1 MSYVT
6 KQKQENKMKRVSF
19 ALILVLLSFGL
30 SYGLT
35 IDATVLE
42 LHSGNCINTNSAF
55 TVSFSAGF
63 TSGDELRLA
72 WSTPFLFY
80 GMDGLTAV
88 DGPGTLVQDAA
99 FDAIWDMG
107 VFTTYKES
115 WDGDLTNMD
124 PGGNANG
131 DLFNYSGID
140 FQPPHLP
147 SSGSMHMFDVTF
159 PGFTYGGSDTLGQF
173 CVTQG
178 DAINNTYDWLLEAP
192 VPSFGPV
199 CWYVWKMPNAPP
211 EFTNCP
217 TTTIVGQYS
226 SSFAKDLDATD
237 VEQDAITFEMVSG
250 PGSVNATSGLWTWQ
264 PTCQDVGSH
273 TVVVCA
279 TDVNHQCPTGE
290 ECTFTVQ
297 VNNTAPVINQQTSDC
312 GDSIIVG
319 TSQCKTAD
327 FFASDANGG
336 TLTWSAVPYYADAGC
351 PFPPDPSTYTMDQS
365 GVLTF
370 CPTTDMDGCQYCFT
384 VTVTDCAGA
393 TDECYVCF
401 EVLSSL
407 KFDICIDK
415 VEDQMQGHH
424 AYVNV
429 NKQQGTEDMWGFDFL
444 IGYDASA
451 LTFISAAKGAGIASW
466 EYFTYRYS
474 WNGNCGNGCPSG
486 LLRVIAIADQNDGP
500 HHPDPGFGQ
509 VPDGSALATLDFL
522 VTNNLNFAGMFVPI
536 NFYWMDCG
544 DNTVAFHYKAAAD
557 PLEIKTALSMIPD
570 GGAYWYNGWDPVF
583 PWIDV
588 TDPYYGFPTWTGA
601 QMICFCDPQNPPA
614 NPDKCPVPF
623 IDFFGGGIDIISIP
637 HLDDRGDVNLN
648 GVPNEIADAVVF
660 TNWFIYGPAAFTIN
674 FDGQRAA
681 TEINGDGIPLTV
693 ADLVY
698 LIRVIVG
705 DALPLPPAK
714 PVPTVL
720 HVTSGEVTVDNA
732 IGAGHFVFDGDV
744 NVTLAE
750 GASGME
756 LKTNF
761 RDGQT
766 HAMLYSFEKGMT
778 ANGHILHS
786 NGQLV
791 AVEAATY
798 DGASFKNIVTVP
810 ADFAVK
816 SYPNPFN
823 PVATVEM
830 SLPSASDWTITIFNV
845 VGQRVADFN
854 GHSDAGVVKVQWD
867 ASSEASGVYFYKV
880 DAGQYSVTKKMVLL
894 K

>member
-19 ALILVLLSFGL
+19 ALILVILSFGL
-30 SYGLT
+30 SYGL
-35 IDATVLE
+35 DFYVVP
-42 LHSGNCINTNSAF
+42 SGSGVYGTPDSINTGDKPF
-55 TVSFSAGF
+55 TIEFWANF

-80 GMDGLTAV
+80 GQNGLTTLTGA
-88 DGPGTLVQDAA
+88 GTLVQDAA

-124 PGGNANG
+124 AGGNANG

-147 SSGSMHMFDVTF
+147 SSGSMHLFDIDF
-159 PGFTYGGSDTLGQF
+159 PGVPAGTGYVGDL
-173 CVTQG
+173 CVVQG

-192 VPSFGPV
+192 VPSFGPTCYPV
-199 CWYVWKMPNAPP
+199 AERPDPP
-211 EFTNCP
+211 PTFTNCP
-217 TTTIVGQYS
+217 TSTIVGQYNS
-226 SSFAKDLDATD
+226 AFSYDLNAVDDPPVTPGG
-237 VEQDAITFEMVSG
+237 IFFEMVSG
-250 PGSVNATSGLWTWQ
+250 PGSVNSSSGLWTWQ

-279 TDVNHQCPTGE
+279 GDAVNQCPTGN

-297 VNNTAPVINQQTSDC
+297 VNNTAPVIGGDC
-312 GDSIIVG
+312 GETITVG
-319 TSQCKTAD
+319 TNSTKTAQ
-327 FFASDANGG
+327 FTATDANGG
-336 TLTWSAVPYYADAGC
+336 NMTWSVEGITPHTPAGGYSLDGNGLLSFTPTDAD
-351 PFPPDPSTYTMDQS
+351 
-365 GVLTF
+365 TF
-370 CPTTDMDGCQYCFT
+370 MFCFT
-384 VTVTDCAGA
+384 VRVTDCADDY
-393 TDECYVCF
+393 DECEVCF
-401 EVLSSL
+401 DVVSEL
-407 KFDICIDK
+407 KFDIVIEK

-424 AYVNV
+424 GYVNV
-429 NKQQGTEDMWGFDFL
+429 FKTQGSEEMWGFDFL

-451 LTFISAAKGAGIASW
+451 LTFISAIKGAGIASW

-486 LLRVIAIADQNDGP
+486 LLRVTAIADQNDGP
-500 HHPDPGFGQ
+500 HHPDPGFG
-509 VPDGSALATLDFL
+509 VIPDGSALFSLDFL

-544 DNTVAFHYKAAAD
+544 DNTIAFHYNAAAD
-557 PLEIKTALSMIPD
+557 PLEIKTAMSMIPD
-570 GGAYWYNGWDPVF
+570 GGAYWYNGWDPMF

-601 QMICFCDPQNPPA
+601 QMICFCDPQNPPE

-623 IDFFGGGIDIISIP
+623 IDFYGGGIDIIPIP
-637 HLDDRGDVNLN
+637 LLDDRGDVNLN

-756 LKTNF
+756 LQTNF

-766 HAMLYSFEKGMT
+766 HAILYSFEKGVT

-791 AVEAATY
+791 SVEAATY

-830 SLPSASDWTITIFNV
+830 SLPSASDWTITVFNV

-867 ASSEASGVYFYKV
+867 ASAEASGVYFYKV
-880 DAGQYSVTKKMVLL
+880 DAGKYSVTKKMVLL